1 MKLKRVKIFGF
12 KTFAERTEVELD
24 GNIIAIIG
32 PNGCGKS
39 NIVDSILWGL
49 GETNA
54 RNLRAQT
61 SKEVIFSGSSRR
73 KALGYAEVT
82 LLFDNED
89 GTLPIDSSEVSVTRR
104 LTRAGDSDYSI
115 NKRNCR
121 LRDVNE
127 LLADSGLGRAG
138 YAIVTQSDIDQALSA
153 SAMQRRAWIDE
164 AAGVQRYRARRTESL
179 RRLDTAQG
187 HLQRIHDI
195 INEIETQREP
205 LRAEAETA
213 KQYKVTFSSL
223 REIESALLGK
233 ELTEAISEIEELEK
247 RIEATLNSVDHE
259 NDRAEDLRTKHRETF
274 RLIDGLDLDI
284 ERHREAL
291 LLAQTRLEQAISQVQ
306 LSEQKL
312 ESLKTLEATLADD
325 SDSSSEQIEAA
336 LAELAKAKTQADLA
350 QSEFDSLEESL
361 GNVDAEAKSFA
372 TQLKAVEAELIAARQ
387 TQTDFERHQL
397 ESQHTKSRIKAVKKE
412 LEGVLESLPDLQE
425 AVTENEASTND
436 LQTKVELIKAQ
447 LRTIDQSL
455 RDIQTAE
462 DRHAAESRK
471 LLSQIAALDGR
482 RRGIEATIEANE
494 GLAQGSRAVLEAVKA
509 GRLPDEYTPVAHAI
523 HIEGDL
529 VQAIETA
536 LGAAGNDL
544 IVPDESAAK
553 DAIQFLKEFRAG
565 RATFQPIPL
574 MRPQSPSPEL
584 RQLLRTKGIVG
595 LASELVD
602 CDPKHRPVIDSL
614 LGRTVI
620 AEDLDTA
627 LNLARTRGW
636 SRMVTLDG
644 ELIHSSGAVT
654 GGAQKSRGTGLVQ
667 RRAELDQVEQEL
679 KSLQAQLEQAQRW
692 NQADA
697 VAELETNRQTL
708 ITELAN
714 QQSEFDE
721 VRNWL
726 MSLKHELSTTQS
738 SHDKLQSELDR
749 LTQIQSA
756 DLKPVDVPE
765 VEARRDNLMRQLAA
779 KSSDADSAQT
789 RLSEAR
795 QRAAEAAERAT
806 ESERRLSA
814 MSSNAEQRQ
823 ARLANINPERERL
836 HTLIFEATADRA
848 KREEEVA
855 KTRTETITL
864 QEKRK
869 QLATDA
875 ENLSIQSEQAQRAA
889 QSGSEILH
897 QCEIKRA
904 RADSRRSAATE
915 RLLEEY
921 GLTPEEAMAQ
931 SEDALIAPD
940 APALV
945 AKLRRDLKQMG
956 DVNLGAIDAYERLT
970 ERHDE
975 LATQVADVEEGMVEI
990 RSTIK
995 ELDDLTR
1002 QRFVETFEKLQAAFG
1017 NVFVKLLGGGEAS
1030 ISLSDPHNIL
1040 DSGVEISVTI
1050 PGKKQQR
1057 LELLSGGERAMSALA
1072 FLFSLLK
1079 VKPCPLVIL
1088 DEVDAPLDGR
1098 NVERFIQMMREFND
1112 QTQFILITHNNVTIE
1127 SADVFLG
1134 VTMQE
1139 PGCSTVIPFRVPGHA
1154 IESKEATPVLSTE
1167 AAYVN

>member
-39 NIVDSILWGL
+39 NIVDAILWGL

-61 SKEVIFSGSSRR
+61 AKEVIFSGSSR
-73 KALGYAEVT
+73 KKSLGFAEVA

-89 GTLPIDSSEVSVTRR
+89 GSLPIDASEVSITRK
-104 LTRAGDSDYSI
+104 LNRAGDSDYTI

-138 YAIVTQSDIDQALSA
+138 YAIVSQSDIDQALSA
-153 SAMQRRAWIDE
+153 SAIQRRAWIDE
-164 AAGVQRYRARRTESL
+164 AAGVQRYRTRRNESL
-179 RRLDTAQG
+179 RRLDHATN
-187 HLQRIHDI
+187 HLQRVHDI

-205 LRAEAETA
+205 LREEAETA
-213 KQYKVTFSSL
+213 RQYKITLNSL
-223 REIESALLGK
+223 REIECALLGK
-233 ELTEAISEIEELEK
+233 ELAEAYAEIEDLEK
-247 RIEATLNSVDHE
+247 RIEATLNDVDRE
-259 NDRAEDLRTKHRETF
+259 NDRAEELRNNHRETL
-274 RLIDGLDLDI
+274 RKIDGLDLDI
-284 ERHREAL
+284 ERHREL
-291 LLAQTRLEQAISQVQ
+291 LLAAQTKLEQANSQVQ
-306 LSEQKL
+306 LSEHKL
-312 ESLKTLEATLADD
+312 ESLKTLEATL
-325 SDSSSEQIEAA
+325 SQEKDSSADQIAAAEAD
-336 LAELAKAKTQADLA
+336 LAKAKTQAESD
-350 QSEFDSLEESL
+350 QKTFEELESSL
-361 GNVDAEAKSFA
+361 GNVDAEAKAFA
-372 TQLKAVEAELIAARQ
+372 AQLKTLETELNQARQ
-387 TQTDFERHQL
+387 TQSEYERHQL
-397 ESQHTKSRIKAVKKE
+397 EAQHTKARLKDLKKE
-412 LEGVLESLPDLQE
+412 LNGVIESLPDLEE
-425 AVTENEASTND
+425 AVTENEKTTNE
-436 LQTKVELIKAQ
+436 LQAKVEGIKET
-447 LRTIDQSL
+447 LKSIDQSL
-455 RDIQTAE
+455 RNLQSAE
-462 DRHAAESRK
+462 DQHAAESRK

-494 GLAQGSRAVLEAVKA
+494 GLAQGSRAVMEAVKA
-509 GRLPDEYTPVAHAI
+509 GRLPNDYTPVAHAI
-523 HIEGDL
+523 HVEGDL

-553 DAIQFLKEFRAG
+553 AAIQFLKEFRAG

-574 MRPQSPSPEL
+574 MRPQSTSPEL
-584 RQLLRTKGIVG
+584 RQMLNNKGVVG
-595 LASELVD
+595 LASDQVD

-620 AEDLDTA
+620 VEELDTA
-627 LNLARTRGW
+627 LALARTRGW

-644 ELIHSSGAVT
+644 ELIHASGAVT

-667 RRAELDQVEQEL
+667 RRTELDQVEQDL
-679 KSLQAQLEQAQRW
+679 KDLQTKLDKAQKWNQEQAKT
-692 NQADA
+692 
-697 VAELETNRQTL
+697 ELEEQRQTL

-721 VRNWL
+721 ARTWL
-726 MSLKHELSTTQS
+726 MSLKHEFSTTES
-738 SHDKLQSELDR
+738 SRDKLQAEFDR
-749 LTQIQSA
+749 LTKLQTS
-756 DLKPVDVPE
+756 DLKPIDVPTI
-765 VEARRDNLMRQLAA
+765 EAERDKLMRQLAS
-779 KSSDADSAQT
+779 KSSDAESAQA
-789 RLSEAR
+789 RIREAR
-795 QRAAEAAERAT
+795 QRTAESAERFNEA
-806 ESERRLSA
+806 ERRLSA

-836 HTLIFEATADRA
+836 TASIEESKA
-848 KREEEVA
+848 EKEKRESEVSQLRIDTIA
-855 KTRTETITL
+855 LTEN
-864 QEKRK
+864 RK
-869 QLATDA
+869 KLATEA
-875 ENLSIQSEQAQRAA
+875 ENLTTLSEQAQKSA
-889 QSGSEILH
+889 QSGAEILH

-904 RADSRRSAATE
+904 RADSRRSTATE
-915 RLLEEY
+915 RVLEEY
-921 GLTPEEAMAQ
+921 GLSPEEAIAQ

-940 APALV
+940 APSVV
-945 AKLRRDLKQMG
+945 AKLRRDLKGMG
-956 DVNLGAIDAYERLT
+956 DVNLGAIEAYERLS

-975 LATQVADVEEGMVEI
+975 LAHQTADIEEGMTEI

-1002 QRFVETFEKLQAAFG
+1002 VRFVETFEKLQASFG
-1017 NVFVKLLGGGEAS
+1017 DVFVKLLGGGEAS
-1030 ISLSDPHNIL
+1030 ISLTDPANIL

-1057 LELLSGGERAMSALA
+1057 LELLSGGERAMSAIA

-1098 NVERFIQMMREFND
+1098 NVERFINMMREFND

-1127 SADVFLG
+1127 SADVWMG

-1139 PGCSTVIPFRVPGHA
+1139 PGCSTVIPFRVPSQA
-1154 IESKEATPVLSTE
+1154 IEHAPDTE
-1167 AAYVN
+1167 MKAAISVT